1 MKTFQIY
8 RTVSLEYFIEAETEA
23 EAMELIAKGE
33 IKPDEEFEL
42 SSMVAD
48 VYDVKIGWEN
58 ESV

>member
-23 EAMELIAKGE
+23 EAFELIAKGE

-42 SSMVAD
+42 SSTLAD